1 MANFD
6 PSIKVGFVRIH
17 QIIALCLAV
26 VFIVVAALATLEI
39 ERFYRDKFLPN
50 TFVNAIDV
58 SNLTFHEAQQ
68 ALAGHTADTN
78 FALTLHAEN
87 TIATLSGELL
97 RPKYDYE
104 QALITAQTTNGAQSW
119 PTRYLRA
126 LGIGQAEHFTAL
138 LECDTTSIASAVA
151 TLAAKTHRPN
161 TYPSVKL
168 QTSGNPRSIIIHP
181 GEVGYE
187 LDATAS
193 AERIQTT
200 CSNLTSDQ
208 LTQQSTID
216 PIELIAQPAPDPL
229 SQEEITALRTAA
241 EKLVNKKVTL
251 KIQNQVFHLS
261 DQQLVALLATT
272 ARLDEQKLHET
283 LQAISKQVLAE
294 PINAELSYDP
304 TTLKVTSFTPPRDG
318 LTIDQANTQNQLIA
332 AIQRWLNS
340 ETTEPQQEVA
350 ATITAKKPE
359 ITLDKTNNLGI
370 NELIGLGES
379 AYAHSIPTRVHNVAL
394 TAKKINLNIIKPGE
408 TFSFNKAL
416 GEVSKATGFQP
427 AYVIKNGRTELGDGG
442 GVCQVSSTLFRAAM
456 NAGLNITLRKPHS
469 YRVSYYE
476 LNSKAGFDATVY
488 AGEVDFRFIND
499 TPGHILLYTETD
511 SKNLTMKIELYGTSD
526 GRTSEIS
533 DYKAWGAR
541 PAPPPVY
548 IDDPSLPPGKVKQ
561 VDWATGGLKTS
572 FVYTVKD
579 KFGTVKQQETYYS
592 NYLPWSAKYLRGPA
606 Q

>member
-6 PSIKVGFVRIH
+6 PSIKVGFARIH

-26 VFIVVAALATLEI
+26 VFLLVAGLATFEI

-50 TFVNAIDV
+50 TFVNAIEV
-58 SNLTFHEAQQ
+58 SNLTFAEAQQ
-68 ALAGHTADTN
+68 ALSHRTANTD
-78 FALTLHAEN
+78 FSLTLEAQQA
-87 TIATLSGELL
+87 IATLSGEVLQ
-97 RPKYDYE
+97 PNYTYD
-104 QALITAQTTNGAQSW
+104 QALTQVQTETVHQDW
-119 PTRYLRA
+119 VTRYMRA
-126 LGIGQAEHFTAL
+126 LGLGQSQHISAPLT
-138 LECDTTSIASAVA
+138 CNQQSIDDAVA
-151 TLAAKTHRPN
+151 SLSAKTYRAHIH
-161 TYPSVKL
+161 PSVQL
-168 QTSGNPRSIIIHP
+168 QTGGNSRSIVINP
-181 GEVGYE
+181 GSVGYE

-193 AERIQTT
+193 SQLIQDV
-200 CSNLTSDQ
+200 CANLTTEQ
-208 LTQQSTID
+208 LSHQTSIE
-216 PIELIAQPAPDPL
+216 PIKLIAQTAPEPL
-229 SQEEITALRTAA
+229 SSEAVTTLRTTA
-241 EKLVNKKVTL
+241 EKLVGKKL
-251 KIQNQVFHLS
+251 AIKIQNQVFYLS
-261 DQQLVALLATT
+261 DQQLIALLAVT
-272 ARLDEQKLHET
+272 AAPDQTKINTT
-283 LQAISKQVLAE
+283 LQSISKQILTE
-294 PINAELSYDP
+294 PINAELTFDP
-304 TTLKVTSFTPPRDG
+304 TTLKVTSFIPPRDG
-318 LTIDQANTQNQLIA
+318 LTIEQSATQEQIITALNQ
-332 AIQRWLNS
+332 WLTNS
-340 ETTEPQQEVA
+340 HTETQQEVI

-359 ITLDKTNNLGI
+359 VTLDKTNSLGI
-370 NELIGLGES
+370 NELIGHGES

-394 TAKKINLNIIKPGE
+394 TAKKINLTIVKPGE
-408 TFSFNKAL
+408 TFSFNKTL

-442 GVCQVSSTLFRAAM
+442 GVCQVSSTLFRAVM

-488 AGEVDFRFIND
+488 AGEVDFRFVND
-499 TPGHILLYTETD
+499 TPGHLLLYTETD
-511 SKNLTMKIELYGTSD
+511 SKNLTMKIEIYGTSD
-526 GRTSEIS
+526 GRTSEIT

-548 IDDPSLPPGKVKQ
+548 IDDPSLPPGKLKQ

>member
-6 PSIKVGFVRIH
+6 PSIKVGFIRIH

-26 VFIVVAALATLEI
+26 AFVMVAALATFEI

-50 TFVNAIDV
+50 TYINSIDV
-58 SNLTFHEAQQ
+58 SNLTVHEAQQ
-68 ALAGHTADTN
+68 ALAAHTARTQ
-78 FALTLHAEN
+78 FSLTLQAAQA
-87 TIATLSGELL
+87 TATLSGELL
-97 RPKYDYE
+97 QPTYAYD
-104 QALITAQTTNGAQSW
+104 QALADSQAANNALPWTA
-119 PTRYLRA
+119 RYLRA
-126 LGIGQAEHFTAL
+126 LGIGESQHVIAA
-138 LECDTTSIASAVA
+138 LECDETPIASAVA
-151 TLAAKTHRPN
+151 TLATKTSRPN
-161 TYPSVKL
+161 VHPFVKL
-168 QTSGNPRSIIIHP
+168 QTSGNPNSITINP

-193 AERIQTT
+193 TQLVQATCANLSTEQLNQQT
-200 CSNLTSDQ
+200 
-208 LTQQSTID
+208 TID
-216 PIELIAQPAPDPL
+216 PIQLIAQPAPDPL
-229 SQEEITALRTAA
+229 NETEIATLRTAA
-241 EKLVNKKVTL
+241 EKLVNKKIAL
-251 KIQNQVFHLS
+251 KIQNQIFYLS

-272 ARLDEQKLHET
+272 ATPDETKLHET
-283 LQAISKQVLAE
+283 LQAISKQVLTE
-294 PINAELSYDP
+294 PRNAELAYDP
-304 TTLKVTSFTPPRDG
+304 TTLKVTSFVPPRDG
-318 LTIDQANTQNQLIA
+318 LTIDQTSTKDQLA
-332 AIQRWLNS
+332 AALQRWIS
-340 ETTEPQQEVA
+340 QETTEPQQEITA
-350 ATITAKKPE
+350 AVTAKKPE

-394 TAKKINLNIIKPGE
+394 TAQKINLAIVKPGE
-408 TFSFNKAL
+408 TFSFNKTL

-442 GVCQVSSTLFRAAM
+442 GVCQVSSTLFRAVM

-488 AGEVDFRFIND
+488 AGDVDFRFVND
-499 TPGHILLYTETD
+499 TPGHILVYTETD
-511 SKNLTMKIELYGTSD
+511 SKNLTMRIELYGTSD

-533 DYKAWGAR
+533 NYKAWDAR

-548 IDDPSLPPGKVKQ
+548 IDDPTLPPGKVKQ